1 MYHQMYHHLFL
12 SFHRFTKIFIDKRNK
27 CSYNIF
33 EGDDRMKSNYV
44 GTVEKIRMLSMY
56 PHLLVRFSL
65 VAYDE
70 TINCIVS
77 KREFANKIL
86 MISEGTELAIF
97 GHRNKRNQFV
107 IEKMLVRKSLISA

>member
-1 MYHQMYHHLFL
+1 
-12 SFHRFTKIFIDKRNK
+12 
-27 CSYNIF
+27 
-33 EGDDRMKSNYV
+33 MKSNYV

-56 PHLLVRFSL
+56 PDLLVRFSL

-86 MISEGTELAIF
+86 MI
-97 GHRNKRNQFV
+97 
-107 IEKMLVRKSLISA
+107 